1 MLAWGV
7 TEVVLV
13 EESVAL
19 GDRKLLE
26 NMTNNTIGI
35 NTVIFKDIRN
45 SPIFF
50 IIDNRARYSIY
61 SHRMEFLFFLKR
73 RRRQITTAILS
84 AISPTAASMMARRSK
99 LVS

>member
-1 MLAWGV
+1 MAWGV

-45 SPIFF
+45 
-50 IIDNRARYSIY
+50 
-61 SHRMEFLFFLKR
+61 
-73 RRRQITTAILS
+73 
-84 AISPTAASMMARRSK
+84 
-99 LVS
+99 